1 MTFGEKIRKLRTEA
15 NLTQK
20 DLADKLNVT
29 YQTVSKW
36 ETDINEPDFSTLKEL
51 CKILNCSIEYLF
63 SEEDEVVEESKEE
76 SNQVIEEEPINDT
89 VTKIIISEPIKT
101 RMGTCNDCGKDLF
114 EGDKTHHIE
123 KRSYSGVREI
133 VTICDDCFS
142 KREESEKKRRE
153 ELLKPKDETPEEPKN
168 IFKKIGARK
177 DKKPLIWAI
186 VLCIIAFIA
195 TLVLCIMNYESVGLW
210 LTIGL
215 PFIIGY
221 CVIAELYCIFS
232 DSWIGEI
239 FSEVASWSIRFPGI
253 IFSFDLDGLKFLIL
267 MKILFGVIGF
277 IIGVATFILAVSL
290 STVLS
295 IFTFIP
301 LLIYN
306 KKNYIDV

>member
-76 SNQVIEEEPINDT
+76 TNQVVEEEPMNET
-89 VTKIIISEPIKT
+89 ATELIISEPIKT
-101 RMGTCNDCGKDLF
+101 KIGTCNDCGKELF

-123 KRSYSGVREI
+123 KRSYAGVREI
-133 VTICDDCFS
+133 VTICDDCFL
-142 KREESEKKRRE
+142 KREENEKKRRE
-153 ELLKPKDETPEEPKN
+153 ELLKPKEEVKEEPKN
-168 IFKKIGARK
+168 IFQRIGSRK
-177 DKKPLIWAI
+177 DRKPLIWSIILGIIAI
-186 VLCIIAFIA
+186 VI
-195 TLVLCIMNYESVGLW
+195 TLVICINNYE
-210 LTIGL
+210 TIGL
-215 PFIIGY
+215 GWTIGSPIIIGY
-221 CVIAELYCIFS
+221 CVLADLYCIFS
-232 DSWIGEI
+232 DSWI
-239 FSEVASWSIRFPGI
+239 SEVFTNVATWSIKFPGI
-253 IFSFDLDGLKFLIL
+253 IFTLDWDGLKFLII
-267 MKILFGVIGF
+267 MKLIFAIIGF
-277 IIGVATFILAVSL
+277 FVGIAVFFLAL
-290 STVLS
+290 TITTALS

-306 KKNYIDV
+306 KKNYI